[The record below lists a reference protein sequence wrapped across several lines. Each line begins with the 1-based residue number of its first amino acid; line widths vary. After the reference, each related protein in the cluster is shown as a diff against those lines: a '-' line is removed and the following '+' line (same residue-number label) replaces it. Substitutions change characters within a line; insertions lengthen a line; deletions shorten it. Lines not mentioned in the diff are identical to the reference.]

1 MMRSFVQLA
10 GVAAMA
16 AILGAAVVY
25 GADGNKAAEKKPAG
39 GADDVELAIRRK
51 AADYAANV
59 LTISDEDPPKNLSRD
74 QQRKWP
80 QLTPADAEAI
90 AANCPAVAHVSPVL
104 PYCFRVTCRG
114 DSWEGTAGVSP
125 EYLAINELKI
135 AQGAAFSEANVR
147 SVAKV
152 CILAPET
159 AKRLFGR
166 ESAVGKTVSLER
178 YDREDDPAPLR
189 VVGVLAAKGPG
200 LEDMPRSMENL
211 VPWTLTDPTFRG
223 RRRPAVLLL
232 AAKAAGRGKVAEAT
246 SQISRLLRKRRGVV
260 PGQPDGFCINCNNTW
275 IDERVA
281 LAVGFQ
287 RAFPHGA
294 ADFEKAMKSAGTLSL
309 FGDSRSD
316 AKVSLEGVRSA
327 KAFLARGRAR
337 LQTGKFDDAVAD
349 FSEAIRL
356 EPKSVDA
363 WAARGMAY
371 CDRGDF
377 DKAVADFSEV
387 LRLAPKTFKARI
399 ARGTA
404 YGKKGDHDQAI
415 ADFTAAIAVD
425 PNYALAYGYRAVDY
439 YRNGDLDHALAD
451 INEAIRRD
459 GKDAALFCNRGMMHV
474 AQGHFDQ
481 AIADCSEALWLNPID
496 AQAYH
501 WRSVAYSKRGEKAK
515 AATDAAWAGRLGEKP
530 EGGFSPSPRRP
541 EALAKVHFLAIAQQ
555 GSALIKAMNDY
566 RNAHGLWPQRVEDFA
581 EKYLGRKDIGPWS
594 YEWTSGR
601 KRLFLRHWI
610 SRGHGAVSDRQRRR
624 TLGTELRRRPGEPA
638 RRRTESR
645 GVEARPAATDR
656 GDDRRV
662 SHADRPRAE
671 AGRAPHRADRLLDPP
686 QSACRG
692 GEGVRRNGRPLAQGN
707 LAGHNASPSPRA
719 SRRRQSG
726 LGPSEG
732 LCGREPRFAEPCS
745 ALVNFYRSL
754 GRNSDALAAIRES
767 LKLPEIT
774 APMADDHAEWWLSG
788 LAGYA
793 YEQKQY
799 DLVLGIAQAWDD
811 IDREVGSD
819 DRSFHA
825 LRAAAFLAQ
834 GNFGE
839 AQKHYRRAARYAQ
852 RAGHGPLAGN
862 LDALKKAIEARNR
875 QFVYGGL
882 GEPRCAERAA
892 EYY

>member
-59 LTISDEDPPKNLSRD
+59 LTISDEAPPKNLSRD

-135 AQGAAFSEANVR
+135 AQGAAFSEADVR

-232 AAKAAGRGKVAEAT
+232 AAKAAGRGKAAEAT

-601 KRLFLRHWI
+601 KRLFCAIGFPVAMAQYQIGSDGGHWELNY
-610 SRGHGAVSDRQRRR
+610 GEDQENLPGA
-624 TLGTELRRRPGEPA
+624 EPK
-638 RRRTESR
+638 
-645 GVEARPAATDR
+645 
-656 GDDRRV
+656 
-662 SHADRPRAE
+662 AE
-671 AGRAPHRADRLLDPP
+671 A
-686 QSACRG
+686 SK
-692 GEGVRRNGRPLAQGN
+692 
-707 LAGHNASPSPRA
+707 
-719 SRRRQSG
+719 
-726 LGPSEG
+726 LGQQQRIEATIAEFRMRIA
-732 LCGREPRFAEPCS
+732 REPRRDEHRTGPIGFLIRHNRLAEAEKECAAMAARSPREIWPVITLARALVQAGDANRALAQVKGFAAANPALPNHV